1 MIICRSWWH
10 SCMVEL
16 HLKTKVSEIRK
27 CVFRRLAQASTA
39 HLEKSFRYILPF
51 GIWAAAHPTPHHTLQ
66 VMFSATSAQVR
77 WVGQQYVASLL
88 QFCPKFSPGNLFS
101 GSAAGWATKSTYAA
115 AILQSLHRVYT
126 LHSICWQCWRCWKL
140 LTVLTILKI
149 VDNVHHC
156 WQFEIGRKC
165 LKCGRRRQFQNKHF
179 EISCLYLG
187 SSRL

>member
-1 MIICRSWWH
+1 MQIV
-10 SCMVEL
+10 MTLLVEL

-27 CVFRRLAQASTA
+27 CVFRRLAQALPISRKVFVT
-39 HLEKSFRYILPF
+39 SFRSAF
-51 GIWAAAHPTPHHTLQ
+51 GQQAAHPRSHHILQ

-126 LHSICWQCWRCWKL
+126 LHSIC
-140 LTVLTILKI
+140 
-149 VDNVHHC
+149 
-156 WQFEIGRKC
+156 
-165 LKCGRRRQFQNKHF
+165 
-179 EISCLYLG
+179 
-187 SSRL
+187 

>member
-27 CVFRRLAQASTA
+27 CVFVDWRKHRPSREKFSLHPSLR
-39 HLEKSFRYILPF
+39 HLGSKQ
-51 GIWAAAHPTPHHTLQ
+51 PTPHHTLQ

-156 WQFEIGRKC
+156 WQFDIGRKC
-165 LKCGRRRQFQNKHF
+165 SKCGRRRQFQNKHF